1 MSGQHLTFIQPAGIC
16 IRNKEWPVF
25 PATCLVSEMNFYQC
39 RLDLHPVHPALNLN
53 SERWTLQQETWASCC
68 NTLFA
73 FSFATWKR
81 RAPWAEP
88 RAVGN
93 RCKKLVTYRPAKWRN
108 SNQVRTV
115 LVLFMDFGP
124 ISTLTSFKLGWN
136 GAYYSSPQPKIRQAA
151 IAGKPSK
158 GRWTSWP
165 FPVFM
170 NPDMWPGKVKE
181 KDMFL
186 TWTRFTR
193 IFMFNWGELLEALH
207 VDFGS
212 ASEVFSPAERPG
224 TGGSGGNGAT
234 EDLREPE
241 RAETWSL
248 QLRGLQG
255 QSSELRKLP
264 CEMLGGYRKVKF
276 FVWITLSGRWWFF
289 PGGFRWFW
297 GSWEL

>member
-1 MSGQHLTFIQPAGIC
+1 M
-16 IRNKEWPVF
+16 W
-25 PATCLVSEMNFYQC
+25 
-39 RLDLHPVHPALNLN
+39 
-53 SERWTLQQETWASCC
+53 
-68 NTLFA
+68 
-73 FSFATWKR
+73 
-81 RAPWAEP
+81 
-88 RAVGN
+88 
-93 RCKKLVTYRPAKWRN
+93 
-108 SNQVRTV
+108 
-115 LVLFMDFGP
+115 P
-124 ISTLTSFKLGWN
+124 ISTSLNFKRGWN
-136 GAYYSSPQPKIRQAA
+136 GAYSSPQQSPTKNPKSRHSRKDKQGKMNILTLSSLYIR
-151 IAGKPSK
+151 IRTPN
-158 GRWTSWP
+158 SWHLLTHRFKMRCP
-165 FPVFM
+165 PGLL
-170 NPDMWPGKVKE
+170 NLNMWPGKVKE

-264 CEMLGGYRKVKF
+264 CEMLGGYRKLKF